1 MKLSNPIEQFFRSEG
16 NKISKY
22 SELFKGNDDF
32 IDQMTELS
40 HDEVRGCMVLLTNDE
55 FLRAQKIRPIYGGI
69 VQKFMRLQVSKD
81 RKSRGEY
88 VSVHKGEEEREL
100 SSAQKGYFGGSGRI

>member
-1 MKLSNPIEQFFRSEG
+1 MNGEKLVNPIDEYFTDKAG
-16 NKISKY
+16 HVSKF

-40 HDEVRGCMVLLTNDE
+40 DKDIVDIGTLNLNDRYLMRRG
-55 FLRAQKIRPIYGGI
+55 FRPAFADYTH
-69 VQKFMRLQVSKD
+69 KYMRLMVSKE

-88 VSVHKGEEEREL
+88 VEVHNADRLVENVNT
-100 SSAQKGYFGGSGRI
+100 SGLIKR

>member
-1 MKLSNPIEQFFRSEG
+1 MTEDKRLVNPIDQYFSDKAG
-16 NKISKY
+16 HVSKF

-40 HDEVRGCMVLLTNDE
+40 EEDIGDIGTLNLNDRYLARRG
-55 FLRAQKIRPIYGGI
+55 FRPAFADYTH
-69 VQKFMRLQVSKD
+69 KFMRLQVSKE

-88 VSVHKGEEEREL
+88 VNVHNADRILESKAPEL
-100 SSAQKGYFGGSGRI
+100 NR